1 MPRARPSFITL
12 GNLSTG
18 TLVLIIASVLL
29 IIVGSFALIYTT
41 ESNKVATGLAHST
54 STAQTRATTLA
65 RAFTGT
71 AGAELD
77 ATTIAQANASATAQ
91 AGTKATATAQANT
104 SATAQANANITATA
118 QANAIATA
126 HANATATAQAIA
138 TSNPYPPY
146 GGTLALNDP
155 LTNNSQ
161 GHNWD
166 VYAVQ
171 GMNNCQFVGGA
182 YQGTAMS
189 YPYGGGV
196 DDYNSCNAENTN
208 FANFAFQVQ
217 LTIVRGSCGGITF
230 RSDSKAGNHYSFIV
244 CSAGFYEFRNSYDGT
259 LGSPFAYGP
268 TPAIHQGPGQTNVL
282 AVVAIGN
289 AITLYVNGQKIASVT
304 NSIYTHG
311 QIGCEAAAIGGVLTG
326 VIFHNAMVWTL

>member
-1 MPRARPSFITL
+1 MPRTRPSFITL

-41 ESNKVATGLAHST
+41 MSNKVVTGLARST
-54 STAQTRATTLA
+54 ATAQTRATTPA

-91 AGTKATATAQANT
+91 AGTKATATAQANA
-104 SATAQANANITATA
+104 SATAQANASATA
-118 QANAIATA
+118 R
-126 HANATATAQAIA
+126 ANATATAQAIA

-166 VYAVQ
+166 VYALQ
-171 GMNNCQFVGGA
+171 GMNNCQFAGGA
-182 YQGTAMS
+182 YESTS
-189 YPYGGGV
+189 LDVSGGSEGS
-196 DDYNSCNAENTN
+196 NSCIAENTN
-208 FANFAFQVQ
+208 FSNFTFQVQ
-217 LTIVRGSCGGITF
+217 LIIVKGLCGGITF
-230 RSDSKAGNHYSFIV
+230 RGNGAAGNGYAFDVCTTGNYVFRIWTGGYYSEPAPA
-244 CSAGFYEFRNSYDGT
+244 SGLS
-259 LGSPFAYGP
+259 
-268 TPAIHQGPGQTNVL
+268 PAIHKVPGQTNTL
-282 AVVAIGN
+282 AVVAIG
-289 AITLYVNGQKIASVT
+289 TTMTFYVNGQKVLTYTDS
-304 NSIYTHG
+304 SYTHG
-311 QIGCEAAAIGGVLTG
+311 QIGCEASEDSDTFTDVM
-326 VIFHNAMVWTL
+326 FHNAMAWTL